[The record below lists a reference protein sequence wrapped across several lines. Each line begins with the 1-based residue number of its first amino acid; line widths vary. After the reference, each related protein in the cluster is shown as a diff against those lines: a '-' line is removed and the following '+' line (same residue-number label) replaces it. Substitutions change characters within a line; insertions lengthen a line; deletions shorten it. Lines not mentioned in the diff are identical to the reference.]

1 MRKFAIAVVI
11 ILSILMYFST
21 CLAARKALLIGINDY
36 RALPSSSRKGTS
48 DLRGPVN
55 DVTAIRR
62 ALISYYGF
70 TEEDIRVLLNDRAT
84 RQDIRTAFDKWLV
97 NGTRPGDT
105 VLLYFSGHGSTV
117 PDYNGDEEDGF
128 DEVLCPYDMVPQG
141 GYNIIL
147 DDDLALWLARLNGR
161 RVVVRINDRGPWV
174 KGRIIGAD
182 GRARKIIEETTG
194 ANVSVYG
201 HTVSIIGKVREVEI
215 AREAILR
222 LIEGSEHGS
231 VYRYLFRMRRELK
244 KVVGVQVLGSGISL
258 SWGEKRADLV
268 ELLKTLEDYGVVLA
282 FDEVQYL
289 RGPIGREFA
298 EILAYLYDHS
308 DLRIVLSGSEVG
320 LLYDFLG
327 VENPR
332 APLYG
337 RYFRE
342 IRLEKFDYFKSRD
355 FLVKGFEQVGL
366 RVKREVVDY
375 ACEKLDGIVGWL
387 VYFGLKCLELE
398 PSENVVEEVLE
409 EACKLSLDEFEKFL
423 EKHKPGEKRIFEV
436 ARAIATGKRTWSE
449 IKKHLESVERRT
461 IPDGSLNRILKT
473 LIKASFVEKVVEGRN
488 VCYRVADPVLEH
500 ALSFRS

>member
-1 MRKFAIAVVI
+1 
-11 ILSILMYFST
+11 MYFDPRPKKRREDLYDREKELEEFERSVRT
-21 CLAARKALLIGINDY
+21 SPLTVVTGIRRLGKTSLILVGLSDK
-36 RALPSSSRKGTS
+36 PSVIV
-48 DLRGPVN
+48 DLRG
-55 DVTAIRR
+55 
-62 ALISYYGF
+62 
-70 TEEDIRVLLNDRAT
+70 
-84 RQDIRTAFDKWLV
+84 
-97 NGTRPGDT
+97 
-105 VLLYFSGHGSTV
+105 
-117 PDYNGDEEDGF
+117 
-128 DEVLCPYDMVPQG
+128 VPQSREG
-141 GYNIIL
+141 LYRRIELG
-147 DDDLALWLARLNGR
+147 LNEFFKEHE
-161 RVVVRINDRGPWV
+161 RVWQ
-174 KGRIIGAD
+174 K
-182 GRARKIIEETTG
+182 
-194 ANVSVYG
+194 
-201 HTVSIIGKVREVEI
+201 
-215 AREAILR
+215 L
-222 LIEGSEHGS
+222 
-231 VYRYLFRMRRELK
+231 RRELK

-308 DLRIVLSGSEVG
+308 DLRIVLSGSEIG